1 MWGESSASSSS
12 SSPASDAEL
21 AAFDGGTVFGGG
33 TVLGF
38 ALAVHGTVFGD
49 QPALLGGPTGLAV
62 PIGILGKRK
71 GGTGFA
77 SGGAFCGCALP
88 AVAISSAEGALCGIT
103 FGAGDE

>member
-1 MWGESSASSSS
+1 MWGKSSTSSSS

-38 ALAVHGTVFGD
+38 ALAVDGSVFGD

-62 PIGILGKRK
+62 SIGILGKRQ
-71 GGTGFA
+71 GGIGFA
-77 SGGAFCGCALP
+77 AGGAFCGCALP
-88 AVAISSAEGALCGIT
+88 VVPKSPAGGALCGIL
-103 FGAGDE
+103 FGVGDK